1 MDTMTEQD
9 WEDIDKNSRDLLSCF
24 LETKLSATAVG
35 ESHGNCCWD
44 LSCMI
49 NDKSVSLEI
58 KERHIPHD
66 RYSDI
71 MIEEIKAEATAKKKQ
86 FKVNL
91 VANVHSDN
99 VICLARM
106 DDKDAKHQTRMC
118 RRTTLVKGALQD
130 WVQKD
135 VVFLPQ
141 RLKVKFR
148 VENGKLVFNKYV
160 K

>member
-1 MDTMTEQD
+1 M
-9 WEDIDKNSRDLLSCF
+9 
-24 LETKLSATAVG
+24 
-35 ESHGNCCWD
+35 
-44 LSCMI
+44 
-49 NDKSVSLEI
+49 SLEI
-58 KERHIPHD
+58 KDRHIPHD

-71 MIEEIKAEATAKKKQ
+71 MIEEIKADATARKKY

-130 WVQKD
+130 WV
-135 VVFLPQ
+135 
-141 RLKVKFR
+141 
-148 VENGKLVFNKYV
+148 
-160 K
+160 